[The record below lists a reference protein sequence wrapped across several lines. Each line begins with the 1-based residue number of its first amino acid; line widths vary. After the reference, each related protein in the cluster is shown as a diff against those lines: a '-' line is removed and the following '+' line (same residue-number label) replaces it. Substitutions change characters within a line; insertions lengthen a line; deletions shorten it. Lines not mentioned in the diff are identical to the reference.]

1 MAGSTLSKGL
11 NPQEKD
17 VVRREMERVLESP
30 SFRQSK
36 RCTSLLRH
44 LVVSALNE
52 NFDGLRE
59 RNLGVELFNR
69 APDYG
74 TTEDAVVRVAA
85 AETRKRLAQY
95 YDQFGQVEG
104 IRIELPPGGY
114 VPEFRWEAPAP
125 LQPKA
130 LSVPSRRWLLALP
143 ATLPL
148 AAAAF
153 WATTYFD
160 SPAERFWRPILR
172 ESAPVTLCLGLVD
185 GISGPVPAPQF
196 NQKALEACQDT
207 EGCRKFFSSVHVV
220 ARGSAPTGDVIGV
233 THMAGYLGKLGKAF
247 RVRGHSEL
255 TYADMKEADT
265 VLIGYFS
272 NHWTVQAQKANR
284 FSLRHGPPSRH
295 VFDQLDPGNL
305 SWTINGGWPL
315 MNNDVD
321 YAIVSRVTDPQ
332 TKRTQITAAGF
343 TPFGTEAAASLL
355 GNEKAFSE
363 ILEKLP
369 AGWQSKNLQL
379 VLRTRVTRMMPGPP
393 ELVGS
398 HVW

>member
-1 MAGSTLSKGL
+1 MAGSALTRVLSAH
-11 NPQEKD
+11 EKD
-17 VVRREMERVLESP
+17 VVRREMDRVLESP

-44 LVVSALNE
+44 VVESALNE

-104 IRIELPPGGY
+104 IRIELPTGGY
-114 VPEFRWEAPAP
+114 VPEFRWEVIAAPQPAP
-125 LQPKA
+125 N
-130 LSVPSRRWLLALP
+130 SRRWLLAVP
-143 ATLPL
+143 AAL
-148 AAAAF
+148 AAAALAF
-153 WATTYFD
+153 WGSAFLA
-160 SPAERFWRPILR
+160 SPAERFWRPVLR
-172 ESAPVTLCLGLVD
+172 EGTPVTVCLGLVD
-185 GISGPVPAPQF
+185 GISGPVPAAQF
-196 NQKALEACQDT
+196 KQKALDACKDS
-207 EGCRKFFSSVHVV
+207 EGCQKFFASVHVV

-233 THMAGYLGKLGKAF
+233 AHMTGYLGKLGKAF
-247 RVRGHSEL
+247 RLRGHSEL
-255 TYADMKEADT
+255 TYADMKESDT

-305 SWTINGGWPL
+305 SWTISGGWPL
-315 MNNDVD
+315 MNNEVD

-332 TKRTQITAAGF
+332 TKRTQIAAAGF

-355 GNEKAFSE
+355 GNEKSFNE
-363 ILEKLP
+363 ILDKLP
-369 AGWQSKNLQL
+369 SGWHKKNLQL
-379 VLRTRVTRMMPGPP
+379 VLRTRVNSMMPGPP
-393 ELVGS
+393 ELVAS